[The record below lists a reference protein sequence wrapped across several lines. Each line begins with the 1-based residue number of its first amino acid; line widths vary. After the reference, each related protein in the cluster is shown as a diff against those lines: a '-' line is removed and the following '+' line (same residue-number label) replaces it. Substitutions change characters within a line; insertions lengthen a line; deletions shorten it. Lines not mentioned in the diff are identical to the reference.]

1 MPLGIIM
8 KGNIDIFSF
17 GFNLLKSTAKVI
29 ITVVAEWG
37 PSTSHNLFDSFI
49 TPFAAGP

>member
-1 MPLGIIM
+1 
-8 KGNIDIFSF
+8 
-17 GFNLLKSTAKVI
+17 
-29 ITVVAEWG
+29 VAEWG